1 MDLIDLFLLAVA
13 FYAAYKA
20 GQISVLL
27 PIASRLREEVEAGRI
42 SLDDDED
49 LDEECVN
56 IERHPEGFFAYG
68 SNNRFLAQGTTFEEL
83 FTQFKHR
90 FPNQSFRVLKNPD
103 FTDAEREQMKAT
115 IYKLFGEE
123 QTA

>member
-1 MDLIDLFLLAVA
+1 MDIIDLFLLGIA
-13 FYAAYKA
+13 FYAAYRV

-27 PIASRLREEVEAGRI
+27 PIARRLRDEVDAGR
-42 SLDDDED
+42 LVLDED
-49 LDEECVN
+49 EDMDEERVN
-56 IERHPEGFFAYG
+56 IERHPEGYFAYG
-68 SNNRFLAQGTTFEEL
+68 LENRFLAQGRTFEEL

-90 FPNQSFRVLKNPD
+90 FPQQSFRVVKNPD
-103 FTDAEREQMKAT
+103 FTDAERELMRAT